1 MYLLRLVLIVL
12 WFIIF
17 LVLTLPMLV
26 FEIVCRQF
34 NREKSELQ
42 SQEAVRFLMKG
53 VLFLAGVKVTVKGK
67 ENIPDGE
74 PVLYVPNH
82 RSYFDFV
89 VTFINIKSPVFN
101 VGKKELAYVP
111 LIGQWVMLIGT
122 FLMDRKSRKK
132 GYRTIEETVRAV
144 KEGKSV
150 VIYPEGTRNKGRME
164 EPMRFREGSL
174 KISAWS
180 GCKCVP
186 VALLNTRDI
195 YENHRPLIKK
205 TDVTLIFGEPIDP
218 AELSQEEL
226 KNYGALVRGRIVDM
240 ILAEEGVKNG

>member
-1 MYLLRLVLIVL
+1 MFL
-12 WFIIF
+12 FEIIF
-17 LVLTLPMLV
+17 
-26 FEIVCRQF
+26 RQF
-34 NREKSELQ
+34 NRERSEIQ
-42 SQEAVRFLMKG
+42 CQEAVRFLMKG
-53 VLFLAGVKVTVKGK
+53 VLFFAGTGVAVKGK
-67 ENIPDGE
+67 ENIPEGE

-89 VTFINIKSPVFN
+89 VTFCNIESPVFN

-111 LIGQWVMLIGT
+111 LVGQWVILIGT
-122 FLMDRKSRKK
+122 FLMDRKNRKN
-132 GYRTIEETVRAV
+132 GYRIIEKSVRAV
-144 KEGKSV
+144 KEGKSIM
-150 VIYPEGTRNKGRME
+150 IYPEGTRNKGRME
-164 EPMRFREGSL
+164 EPLRFREGSL

-195 YENHRPLIKK
+195 YENHRPFVRK

-218 AELSQEEL
+218 AGLSQEEL

>member
-1 MYLLRLVLIVL
+1 MLRLLLIIL
-12 WFIIF
+12 WFMVF
-17 LVLTLPMLV
+17 LVVTLPLFL
-26 FEIVCRQF
+26 FEVIYRLI
-34 NREKSELQ
+34 NRDRSEIQ
-42 SQEAVRFLMKG
+42 CQEIVRFLMRG
-53 VLFLAGVKVTVKGK
+53 ILFFAGVKVTVKGR
-67 ENIPDGE
+67 ENVPEGE

-89 VTFINIKSPVFN
+89 VTFCNMRSPILN

-132 GYRTIEETVRAV
+132 GYRTIEEAVRTV

-150 VIYPEGTRNKGRME
+150 VIYPEGTRNKGKME
-164 EPMRFREGSL
+164 EPLRFKEGSL
-174 KISAWS
+174 KISTWS

-186 VALLNTRDI
+186 VALLNTRNI
-195 YENHRPLIKK
+195 YENHRPFVKA
-205 TDVTLIFGEPIDP
+205 TDVTLIFGKPIDP
-218 AELSQEEL
+218 ATLSQEEQ

-240 ILAEEGVKNG
+240 ILAEEGEKNG